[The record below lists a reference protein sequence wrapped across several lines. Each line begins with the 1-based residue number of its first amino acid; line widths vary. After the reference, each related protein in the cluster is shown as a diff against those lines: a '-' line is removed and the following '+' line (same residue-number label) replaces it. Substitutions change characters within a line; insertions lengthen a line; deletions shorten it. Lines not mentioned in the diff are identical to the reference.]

1 MTTQF
6 DEFCAQLPFRRGKK
20 EAAKRELIRL
30 YQCAI
35 TDSVDVWGELRELL
49 IPEDETTT
57 KLEGSEITSKLRD
70 YLAKKQKYRCCYC
83 QRYLYNIAYA
93 RPIEHILPRSDFPRF
108 SLVMKNLAVACYDCN
123 LKKSNA
129 VWWRTINP
137 AGAYPVASQLAA
149 AFHCNHHAYN
159 DHISWMSYAT
169 NDFAFS
175 AYGGIT
181 AAGKKLCLDLL
192 HDISK
197 TDILLSRN
205 DGLREILEDLK
216 TMNENG
222 QEGDN
227 VRAFVNELQGF
238 ILASTE
244 AN

>member
-6 DEFCAQLPFRRGKK
+6 DDFCAQLPFRSGKK
-20 EAAKRELIRL
+20 AVAKRELIRL
-30 YQCAI
+30 YQLAM
-35 TDSVDVWGELRELL
+35 TDAVDVWGALRAL
-49 IPEDETTT
+49 IIDADGTST
-57 KLEGSEITSKLRD
+57 KLEGVEITSNLRD

-83 QRYLYNIAYA
+83 QRYLYNIAHA
-93 RPIEHILPRSDFPRF
+93 RPIEHILPRHFFPRF
-108 SLVMKNLAVACYDCN
+108 SLTMKNLAVACYDCN
-123 LKKSNA
+123 LRKSNA
-129 VWWRTINP
+129 VWWHGINP
-137 AGAYPVASQLAA
+137 ADVYPVKSQLAA

-159 DHISWMSYAT
+159 DHIFWMSYAT

-205 DGLREILEDLK
+205 DGLKEVLDNIK
-216 TMNENG
+216 AMNESG
-222 QEGDN
+222 TGGDS
-227 VRAFVNELQGF
+227 VRAFVHELQGF

>member
-6 DEFCAQLPFRRGKK
+6 DDFCAQLPFRELKK
-20 EAAKRELIRL
+20 NAIKRELNRF
-30 YQCAI
+30 YYY
-35 TDSVDVWGELRELL
+35 SFNGNKDVWEKLYDLN
-49 IPEDETTT
+49 IPKKGVTP
-57 KLEGSEITSKLRD
+57 KIEGMEILSKLRD

-123 LKKSNA
+123 LKKSNT
-129 VWWRTINP
+129 VWWRAINP
-137 AGAYPVASQLAA
+137 AGAYPVESQLIS
-149 AFHCNHHAYN
+149 AFHCNHHSYN

-169 NDFAFS
+169 NDFAFR

-181 AAGKKLCLDLL
+181 AAGKKLCIDLL
-192 HDISK
+192 HDVSK
-197 TDILLSRN
+197 AEILLSRN
-205 DGLREILEDLK
+205 DGLREVLDELK
-216 TMNENG
+216 AMNESG
-222 QEGDN
+222 LGGES
-227 VRAFVNELQGF
+227 VRDFVNTLQGL

>member
-30 YQCAI
+30 YQRAI

-49 IPEDETTT
+49 IPEDGTTT

-93 RPIEHILPRSDFPRF
+93 RPIEHILPRSFFPRF

-123 LKKSNA
+123 LKKSDA
-129 VWWRTINP
+129 VWWRAINP
-137 AGAYPVASQLAA
+137 AGDYPVASELAA

-181 AAGKKLCLDLL
+181 TAGKKLCLDLL
-192 HDISK
+192 HDVSK

-205 DGLREILEDLK
+205 DGLREVLEDLK

-222 QEGDN
+222 LDGDR
-227 VRAFVNELQGF
+227 VRAFVNELQIS
-238 ILASTE
+238 ILASTD
-244 AN
+244 AS

>member
-30 YQCAI
+30 YQRAI

-49 IPEDETTT
+49 IPEDEITT

-123 LKKSNA
+123 LKKSDA
-129 VWWRTINP
+129 VWWRAINP
-137 AGAYPVASQLAA
+137 AGAYPVESQLAA

-181 AAGKKLCLDLL
+181 AAGKKLCRDLL
-192 HDISK
+192 HDVSK

-205 DGLREILEDLK
+205 DGLREVLEDLK

-222 QEGDN
+222 LDGDS
-227 VRAFVNELQGF
+227 VRTFVNELQEF
-238 ILASTE
+238 ILASTD
-244 AN
+244 AS

>member
-6 DEFCAQLPFRRGKK
+6 DEFCAQLPFWESKK
-20 EAAKRELIRL
+20 KAIKRELNRF
-30 YQCAI
+30 YYY
-35 TDSVDVWGELRELL
+35 SFNGNKDVWKKLYDLN
-49 IPEDETTT
+49 IP
-57 KLEGSEITSKLRD
+57 KKGAIPKIEGKEILSMLRD

-129 VWWRTINP
+129 VWWCAINP

-205 DGLREILEDLK
+205 DGLREVLEDLK

-222 QEGDN
+222 LEGDS

-244 AN
+244 AS

>member
-6 DEFCAQLPFRRGKK
+6 DEFCAQLPFWESKK
-20 EAAKRELIRL
+20 KAIKRELNRFYYYSFNGNKDVRKKL
-30 YQCAI
+30 YDLNIPKKGAI
-35 TDSVDVWGELRELL
+35 PK
-49 IPEDETTT
+49 I
-57 KLEGSEITSKLRD
+57 EGKEILSMLRD

-129 VWWRTINP
+129 VWWRAINP
-137 AGAYPVASQLAA
+137 AGAYPVASQLTA

-205 DGLREILEDLK
+205 DGLREVLEDLK

-222 QEGDN
+222 LEGDS

-244 AN
+244 AS

>member
-6 DEFCAQLPFRRGKK
+6 DEFCAQLPFRPGKK
-20 EAAKRELIRL
+20 EAARRELIRL
-30 YQCAI
+30 YQRAI
-35 TDSVDVWGELRELL
+35 NDSVDVWGELRELL

-70 YLAKKQKYRCCYC
+70 YLAKKQKFRCCYC

-93 RPIEHILPRSDFPRF
+93 RPIEHILPRSNFPRF

-123 LKKSNA
+123 LKKSDA
-129 VWWRTINP
+129 VWWRAINP
-137 AGAYPVASQLAA
+137 AGTYPVESQLAA
-149 AFHCNHHAYN
+149 AFHCNHHTYN

-181 AAGKKLCLDLL
+181 TAGKKLCLDLL

-205 DGLREILEDLK
+205 DGLREVLEDLK

-222 QEGDN
+222 LDGES

-244 AN
+244 AS

>member
-6 DEFCAQLPFRRGKK
+6 DAFCAQLPFRKGKK
-20 EAAKRELIRL
+20 AVAKRELVRL
-30 YQCAI
+30 YQRAI
-35 TDSVDVWGELRELL
+35 TDAVDVWGELRDLS
-49 IPEDETTT
+49 ITQDETTT
-57 KLEGSEITSKLRD
+57 KLEGSEITSNLRD

-108 SLVMKNLAVACYDCN
+108 SLMMKNLAVACYDCN

-129 VWWRTINP
+129 VWWRAINP
-137 AGAYPVASQLAA
+137 AGAYPVESQLAS

-181 AAGKKLCLDLL
+181 AAGKKLCRDLL

-197 TDILLSRN
+197 TDILLSRD
-205 DGLREILEDLK
+205 DGLKELLDDLK
-216 TMNENG
+216 AMNENG
-222 QEGDN
+222 LGGGS
-227 VRAFVNELQGF
+227 VRAFLNELQGI